1 MKQSALLNKSP
12 HVNASPTAAQDKD
25 VIVNLQLAAPLAV

>member
-12 HVNASPTAAQDKD
+12 LVTASPTAAQDKD
-25 VIVNLQLAAPLAV
+25 VIFNLQLAAPVAV